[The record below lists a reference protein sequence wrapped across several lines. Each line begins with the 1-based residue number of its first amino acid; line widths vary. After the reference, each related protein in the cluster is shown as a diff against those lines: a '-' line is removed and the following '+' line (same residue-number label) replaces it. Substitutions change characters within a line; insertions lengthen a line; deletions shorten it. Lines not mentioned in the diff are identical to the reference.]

1 MLPPGKRK
9 LRWNWWVQVD
19 LLEEEQQGGLRKVTS
34 ADLIL
39 EELLDGA
46 DSETLLAM
54 PSPSSATASASAPAS
69 SSTAGTSQ
77 HSFFFD
83 LAIACIAYALVYPSC

>member
-9 LRWNWWVQVD
+9 LRWNCWVQVD

-46 DSETLLAM
+46 DSESLLAM
-54 PSPSSATASASAPAS
+54 PSPTSATASALGPAS
-69 SSTAGTSQ
+69 SSPAGTPL
-77 HSFFFD
+77 HTCFFKFAFAGNLV
-83 LAIACIAYALVYPSC
+83 LAVA

>member
-1 MLPPGKRK
+1 MLPPCENHRCV
-9 LRWNWWVQVD
+9 NECVQVD

-54 PSPSSATASASAPAS
+54 PSPSSAPASALGPAS
-69 SSTAGTSQ
+69 SSTAGT
-77 HSFFFD
+77 
-83 LAIACIAYALVYPSC
+83 